1 MFYFIAILDQYACL
15 HGKCIY
21 FDLWVAPCY
30 FILCWIFDKHDDYIN
45 RYKLGKYAKG
55 GIRMEKKWILE
66 EKGYFYFP
74 VYFIIVLMLLDG
86 IDINLG
92 GSWLV
97 DY

>member
-1 MFYFIAILDQYACL
+1 
-15 HGKCIY
+15 
-21 FDLWVAPCY
+21 
-30 FILCWIFDKHDDYIN
+30 
-45 RYKLGKYAKG
+45 
-55 GIRMEKKWILE
+55 MEKKWILE

-97 DY
+97 WLLGLYREIR